1 MLKRIF
7 FYIFIFITILNAGA
21 QCPLSVQVISDK
33 QIPVCK
39 NTLVNFNAEPSIG
52 AVNPQYIWT
61 FNGDTVSFDSTFSS
75 TNVGQINLYMET
87 TTGCPQNNASN
98 IKYLLNVDIQVD
110 YVSPEPTECNQ
121 PVNDISIIDISG
133 GTEPYTYYLHT
144 AEEDLAQSNYYSD
157 LPISTYPLVVTDGEG
172 CVDTTWM
179 SMTTK
184 ECDPIIPS
192 QIFTPND
199 DGFNDTW
206 FIQNI
211 KDYPKNKVYIF
222 DRWGQRV
229 YYKEGYDNVDGWD
242 AKYIGGNLAVSTFYY
257 VIELEF
263 DKQDRQVFKGPVSIL
278 R

>member
-21 QCPLSVQVISDK
+21 QCPLSVQIISDK

-39 NTLVNFNAEPSIG
+39 NTLVNFIAEPSIG
-52 AVNPQYIWT
+52 VVNPQYIWT

-75 TNVGQINLYMET
+75 INVGQINLYMET
-87 TTGCPQNNASN
+87 TTGCSQNNASN

>member
-21 QCPLSVQVISDK
+21 QCPLSVQIISDK

-39 NTLVNFNAEPSIG
+39 NTLVNFIAEPSIG
-52 AVNPQYIWT
+52 VVNPQYIWT

-87 TTGCPQNNASN
+87 TTGCSQNNASN

>member
-1 MLKRIF
+1 
-7 FYIFIFITILNAGA
+7 
-21 QCPLSVQVISDK
+21 
-33 QIPVCK
+33 
-39 NTLVNFNAEPSIG
+39 
-52 AVNPQYIWT
+52 
-61 FNGDTVSFDSTFSS
+61 
-75 TNVGQINLYMET
+75 MET

-121 PVNDISIIDISG
+121 PLNDISIIDISG
-133 GTEPYTYYLHT
+133 GTEPYSYYLHT
-144 AEEDLAQSNYYSD
+144 ADEDLAQSDYYSD
-157 LPISTYPLVVTDGEG
+157 LPISSYPLVVTDGEG

-263 DKQDRQVFKGPVSIL
+263 DKQDKQVFKGPVSIL